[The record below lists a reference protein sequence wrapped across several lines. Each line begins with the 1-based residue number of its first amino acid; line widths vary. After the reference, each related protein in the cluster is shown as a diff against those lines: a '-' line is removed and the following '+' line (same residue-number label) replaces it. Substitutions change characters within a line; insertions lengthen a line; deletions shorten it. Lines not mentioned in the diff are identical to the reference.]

1 MIKTIISLE
10 IDIKQWVDIKAQKDG
25 TSMTRLV
32 GEALRRMKA
41 QEEADFAQLLSKSS
55 GIWTAGD
62 ALAYQRELRDEWE
75 GR

>member
-1 MIKTIISLE
+1 MIKTIISLDS
-10 IDIKQWVDIKAQKDG
+10 DIKQWVDIKAQRDG

-32 GEALRRMKA
+32 AEALRRMKA

-62 ALAYQRELRDEWE
+62 GLAYQQELRDEWD

>member
-1 MIKTIISLE
+1 MIKTVISLE
-10 IDIKQWVDIKAQKDG
+10 NDIKAWIDIKAQRDG

-32 GEALRRMKA
+32 EEALRRMKA

-62 ALAYQRELRDEWE
+62 GLAYQQELRDEWE

>member
-10 IDIKQWVDIKAQKDG
+10 IDIKQWVEIKAQKDG

-62 ALAYQRELRDEWE
+62 GLAYQRELRDEWE